1 VRSLRVAVVGFVI
14 IIVIFFLVVVFL
26 FVLFLVGLLSKEE
39 VGSYRVI
46 RSG

>member
-1 VRSLRVAVVGFVI
+1 LAI

-26 FVLFLVGLLSKEE
+26 FVLFLVGHLSQED